1 MRWTG
6 MVCDLINENSIVTY
20 HAILV
25 MNMYIQS
32 HTLTHKQ
39 HRTLRKKLMW
49 YRQMKL
55 SLPFRSKYEIFTI
68 YFCVHDSTFIF
79 QMLSICLQ
87 NISVSFQFFIIDIE
101 SYEKHTNGMDILVI
115 SKEQSIRATGKEQK
129 ARNRLP

>member
-39 HRTLRKKLMW
+39 HKTLRKKLMW
-49 YRQMKL
+49 YRQMKFFL
-55 SLPFRSKYEIFTI
+55 NRYSIVLKTYIWYG
-68 YFCVHDSTFIF
+68 YFGNVKRIVDT
-79 QMLSICLQ
+79 
-87 NISVSFQFFIIDIE
+87 
-101 SYEKHTNGMDILVI
+101 SY
-115 SKEQSIRATGKEQK
+115 R
-129 ARNRLP
+129 

>member
-39 HRTLRKKLMW
+39 HKTLRKKLMW
-49 YRQMKL
+49 YRQMKF
-55 SLPFRSKYEIFTI
+55 SLPFRSKYEIFML
-68 YFCVHDSTFIF
+68 YFCVYNSTFMFVMLDICVLLILNLPMKIIF
-79 QMLSICLQ
+79 
-87 NISVSFQFFIIDIE
+87 
-101 SYEKHTNGMDILVI
+101 
-115 SKEQSIRATGKEQK
+115 
-129 ARNRLP
+129 